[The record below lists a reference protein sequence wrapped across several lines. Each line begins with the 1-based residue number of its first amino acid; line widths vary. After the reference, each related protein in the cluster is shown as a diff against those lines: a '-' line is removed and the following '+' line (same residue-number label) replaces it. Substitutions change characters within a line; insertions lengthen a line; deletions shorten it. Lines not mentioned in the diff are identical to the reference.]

1 MKLSLFLLKFLVS
14 LDYWKCKNMLHKMK
28 KNPRLSRDF
37 LLTLPA
43 FEYFSL
49 LSQARLTD
57 GF

>member
-1 MKLSLFLLKFLVS
+1 
-14 LDYWKCKNMLHKMK
+14 MK
-28 KNPRLSRDF
+28 KNICDF
-37 LLTLPA
+37 LEIFLPTLPA